1 MAAILTLRCL
11 AFILD
16 IAAAWASQTNMR
28 AASHHRACQPR
39 NPGPLLNVVHGS
51 LCASVIAHILRGT
64 TMRSILGLVVT
75 VVVIV
80 IVLKVM
86 GVL

>member
-1 MAAILTLRCL
+1 MREALHIIEPRS
-11 AFILD
+11 LD
-16 IAAAWASQTNMR
+16 
-28 AASHHRACQPR
+28 
-39 NPGPLLNVVHGS
+39 PLWLVV
-51 LCASVIAHILRGT
+51 CNVIAHILKGT

-80 IVLKVM
+80 LVLRFM

>member
-1 MAAILTLRCL
+1 
-11 AFILD
+11 
-16 IAAAWASQTNMR
+16 MR
-28 AASHHRACQPR
+28 AFTSSNLSAAEPR
-39 NPGPLLNVVHGS
+39 PLLNVVHGS
-51 LCASVIAHILRGT
+51 LCASVIAHILKGT

-80 IVLKVM
+80 IVLRLM

>member
-1 MAAILTLRCL
+1 M
-11 AFILD
+11 
-16 IAAAWASQTNMR
+16 
-28 AASHHRACQPR
+28 
-39 NPGPLLNVVHGS
+39 NVVHGS
-51 LCASVIAHILRGT
+51 WYASLLAHVLKGT

-80 IVLKVM
+80 LVLRFM